1 MLYGNPEKNVENLTS
16 LFLETPFS
24 VTSRDTYR
32 RNGFLSFVSLV
43 EIFKNKYTN
52 ISGDKLQVRAM
63 KAEDIYNVTGLS
75 KMQMGKEMDIANVKY
90 NKLLVNGSSYW
101 LASYFKD
108 LYILAK
114 DGYISNLDHTYENI
128 GIRPV
133 ISLNSLVKA
142 NNTDILGAWNIEI

>member
-24 VTSRDTYR
+24 ATSRDTYR
-32 RNGFLSFVSLV
+32 KNGFLSFVSLF

-101 LASYFKD
+101 LASYFDD

-114 DGYISNLDHTYENI
+114 NGYISNLDYSYANI

-133 ISLNSLVKA
+133 VSLKSEARATSIDL
-142 NNTDILGAWNIEI
+142 IGAWNIAI

>member
-1 MLYGNPEKNVENLTS
+1 
-16 LFLETPFS
+16 
-24 VTSRDTYR
+24 
-32 RNGFLSFVSLV
+32 
-43 EIFKNKYTN
+43 
-52 ISGDKLQVRAM
+52 
-63 KAEDIYNVTGLS
+63 
-75 KMQMGKEMDIANVKY
+75 MQMGKEMDIANIKY
-90 NKLLVNGSSYW
+90 NKLLVNGASYW

-114 DGYISNLDHTYENI
+114 DGHISNLSYSYNNI